1 MELEEMKGLWEN
13 MSQELDRQK
22 LLTEKMVVEM
32 TRQKYK
38 NRLRGIS
45 LPETIGTLVCF
56 AMALFALINF
66 HKLDT
71 WYLALCGVISISF
84 CIILPLLSLRSIRR
98 MKKINISEDSYKDSL
113 EQYAREK
120 DNFIKVQK
128 AGYYLGFIFSLA
140 VLPVA
145 GKLMQDKDLLL
156 DGRLWIW
163 YIPLAL
169 IFHFL
174 FSKWVWKHYSS
185 VTKGARNL
193 LEELHEN

>member
-13 MSQELDRQK
+13 MSEELDRQK
-22 LLTEKMVVEM
+22 LLTDKMVIEM

-38 NRLRGIS
+38 DKLSQIS
-45 LPETIGTLVCF
+45 LPETVGTIVCF
-56 AMALFALINF
+56 AMAAYALLNF
-66 HKLDT
+66 EKLDT
-71 WYLALCGVISISF
+71 WYLMLCGVVCVAF
-84 CIILPLLSLRSIRR
+84 CIILPILSLRSINK
-98 MKKINISEDSYKDSL
+98 MKQIDFQKKSYRDSL
-113 EQYAREK
+113 IQYAKEK
-120 DNFIKVQK
+120 DRFIKVQK

-145 GKLMQDKDLLL
+145 GKLMRGKDLLL
-156 DGRLWIW
+156 DAQLWIW

-185 VTKGARNL
+185 IAQGARNL
-193 LEELHEN
+193 LDELKD